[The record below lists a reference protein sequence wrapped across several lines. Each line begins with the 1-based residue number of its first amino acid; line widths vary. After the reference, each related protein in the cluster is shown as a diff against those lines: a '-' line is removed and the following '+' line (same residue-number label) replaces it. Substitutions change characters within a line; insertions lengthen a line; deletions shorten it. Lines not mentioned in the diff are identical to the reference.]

1 MRSLCPP
8 TITVVEAAAQMG
20 VSSSSAYAA
29 IKKGDFPV
37 PVIKIGGRYVVP
49 TKPLLDLLGLNE
61 LPTTTEEGIT
71 E

>member
-1 MRSLCPP
+1 MPSLCPA

-49 TKPLLDLLGLNE
+49 TKPLLDLLGLDE
-61 LPTTTEEGIT
+61 LPDLEKESA
-71 E
+71 